1 MSTSKIPHNVPPHVL
16 MLQALYHRI
25 PQSHDQFAYIEKKMN
40 NELAGLYG
48 ESRLLYPLSKFPI
61 RKVSLPN
68 IRLSIDSNYF
78 QIDYLILTSKFML
91 ILESKYYSSDL
102 TFDQV
107 AHQVVQRIDEEYKV
121 YDDPVLQVEE
131 QVYQLSNWF
140 NANGFPELPIESFV
154 VMTNPRTRL
163 RIDATNNHH
172 AEKVVSLQRLPS
184 LFRELDAKYE
194 KNIISP
200 RSINE
205 ITHKLIQQHKPYLP
219 NILEKNRVSKN
230 ELLRG
235 VYCLQCGRLGMK
247 MMQYRWRCPCGYR
260 DRTAHENSLKDY
272 FLLISSEVSNREF
285 REFTGLT
292 SRYTARDILRRN
304 SSELVGKTNVIKHR
318 LSYDYKTDFEYLNV
332 ITKFLQTRRKSR

>member
-1 MSTSKIPHNVPPHVL
+1 MSTIKAPHNVPPHVL
-16 MLQALYHRI
+16 MLQALYHRL
-25 PQSHDQFAYIEKKMN
+25 PQSHDQFAYIEKKVQ

-61 RKVSLPN
+61 PKVSMPN
-68 IRLSIDSNYF
+68 IRLFIDSSYF
-78 QIDYLILTSKFML
+78 QIDHLILTSKFLL
-91 ILESKYYSSDL
+91 ILESKYYSADL

-107 AHQVVQRIDEEYKV
+107 AHQVVQRIDEEYRV

-131 QVYQLSNWF
+131 QAYQLSNWF

-184 LFRELDAKYE
+184 LFRELNAKYE

-200 RSINE
+200 RILSE
-205 ITHKLIQQHKPYLP
+205 LSQKLIQQHKPYLP
-219 NILEKNRVSKN
+219 NILEKNRVSEN

-235 VYCLQCGRLGMK
+235 VYCLQCGKLGMK
-247 MMQYRWRCPCGYR
+247 RFRSDG
-260 DRTAHENSLKDY
+260 DAHVAIEIGRLMK
-272 FLLISSEVSNREF
+272 
-285 REFTGLT
+285 
-292 SRYTARDILRRN
+292 IL
-304 SSELVGKTNVIKHR
+304 
-318 LSYDYKTDFEYLNV
+318 
-332 ITKFLQTRRKSR
+332 